1 MSSTRV
7 ITHRGLDSSLPN
19 FPMESSIEAFRNQL
33 ERGYGLEFDV
43 RRTKDNQLVVIHDSN
58 LKRASGGSDH
68 RDISEATLAEIVMT
82 DFKGSHLASFG
93 QVLSEI
99 AHQQHA
105 GALSAIHLKHDS
117 QDESILDLILSGL
130 ADVHLDPNKL
140 IMFDVKPESARYLKQ
155 KDPSLHLA
163 ASVAH
168 SYDIERYN
176 SAVGGTLLSI
186 DEVLAHRD
194 LFDWVWL
201 DEWDRVDRGGA
212 RKVFYTKEVI
222 EVLHNADISV
232 ALVTPELH
240 ASSPSLLGEEAHED
254 AKDLE
259 TLHLRLK
266 EIISYGP
273 DAVCTDY
280 PDYVKSL
287 LI

>member
-1 MSSTRV
+1 MASTRV
-7 ITHRGLDSSLPN
+7 ITHRGLDQSRQN

-43 RRTKDNQLVVIHDSN
+43 RRTKDDKLVVIHDSN
-58 LKRASGGSDH
+58 LRRASGGSDT
-68 RDISEATLAEIVMT
+68 RDINAVPLAEIRAM
-82 DFKGSHLASFG
+82 DFKGSHLASFDY
-93 QVLSEI
+93 VLSEI
-99 AHQQHA
+99 SHRQYA
-105 GALSAIHLKHDS
+105 GALSAIHLKHGS
-117 QDESILDLILSGL
+117 QDEATLECILAGL
-130 ADVHLDPNKL
+130 AETNLNPDKF
-140 IMFDVKPESARYLKQ
+140 IIFDVNVETAQYLKQ
-155 KDPSLHLA
+155 KNPAFHLA
-163 ASVAH
+163 PSVAH

-176 SAVGGTLLSI
+176 GVVGGTLLSV
-186 DEVLAHRD
+186 DEVLANKD

-201 DEWDRVDRGGA
+201 DEWDRVDRDGA

-222 EVLHNADISV
+222 EVFHNAGISV

-240 ASSPSLLGEEAHED
+240 ASSPGLLGGEAHED

-259 TLHLRLK
+259 TLHVRLK

-287 LI
+287 LT